1 MKLGIKINQERL
13 TKYEETYLAYGQSY
27 VKVSGRRDLWQGA
40 ASECGI

>member
-1 MKLGIKINQERL
+1 MNQERL

-27 VKVSGRRDLWQGA
+27 VKVSGRRDFWQGVRVSV